1 METHPSREYDKNL
14 FLGNNA
20 NHPLGKLRRALR
32 ASFSKC
38 LEGSAGKAQELKS
51 ELEENITRLG
61 ARDGGSSPTLLL
73 IG

>member
-1 METHPSREYDKNL
+1 MPIIHLETEKSPK
-14 FLGNNA
+14 
-20 NHPLGKLRRALR
+20 
-32 ASFSKC
+32 
-38 LEGSAGKAQELKS
+38 EGSAGKAQELKS